1 MMRDRSELERDFLIT
16 EPAAPVWR
24 LGELDGSPLPPG
36 AVAIGVFDG
45 VHAGHRD
52 LLARTVADA
61 RSRDVAGWA
70 VTFDPDPD
78 RVVSAHPARHLLST
92 ADRLRLIASTGVDGV
107 IVVPFTREL
116 AALDHARFFE
126 DVLFPVCPVRAIHV
140 GSDFRL
146 GAHGASTVPVISAW
160 CAERGIEVFGHEL
173 VSDAGVPI
181 SATRIRDLIARGP
194 RRGRPHGARTRP
206 HGARTRP
213 QRAGT
218 GEGHGVPHRQ
228 HRGGSRL
235 PDARRGRLR
244 RLRLAR
250 GAAWPA
256 AINVGVSPMFRDEA
270 RSASLEANLLGF
282 SGDLY
287 GADVALAFCEFL
299 RPLRVFDSVDEL
311 IATVLGNID
320 YIRERYGEAGV
331 RLRDDI

>member
-181 SATRIRDLIARGP
+181 SATRIRDLIARG
-194 RRGRPHGARTRP
+194 RVADARMELERDHMVRGRVRSGRGQGRDMGFPTANIEVDP
-206 HGARTRP
+206 ACQMP
-213 QRAGT
+213 
-218 GEGHGVPHRQ
+218 GEGVYAGY
-228 HRGGSRL
+228 
-235 PDARRGRLR
+235 A
-244 RLRLAR
+244 LAR